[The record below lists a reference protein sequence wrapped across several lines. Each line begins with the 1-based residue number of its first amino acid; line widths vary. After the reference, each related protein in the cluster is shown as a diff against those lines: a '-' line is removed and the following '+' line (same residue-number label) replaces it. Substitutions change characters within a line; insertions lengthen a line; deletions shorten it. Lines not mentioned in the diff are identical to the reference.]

1 MPIDTRAF
9 IRRKNHEVKWKM
21 QLWVFWVYKKLAK
34 FEAFG
39 RVIALSI
46 NFFFPEEWMTV
57 LLLCPQREK
66 ERRILL
72 LLFALLWIRNST
84 AWKTRWLRETI
95 KRHLFK
101 KREIIWPADGCFV
114 KKKFFSIMEWL
125 SFSTEAMIFFVK

>member
-1 MPIDTRAF
+1 
-9 IRRKNHEVKWKM
+9 
-21 QLWVFWVYKKLAK
+21 
-34 FEAFG
+34 
-39 RVIALSI
+39 
-46 NFFFPEEWMTV
+46 MTV

-101 KREIIWPADGCFV
+101 IKGNNMAGGWLFC
-114 KKKFFSIMEWL
+114 KKKFFSIVEWL
-125 SFSTEAMIFFVK
+125 LFSTEAMIFFVKEIKKAVRKNQILKRVIYY

>member
-1 MPIDTRAF
+1 MAF
-9 IRRKNHEVKWKM
+9 K
-21 QLWVFWVYKKLAK
+21 
-34 FEAFG
+34 AFG
-39 RVIALSI
+39 RVIAPSI
-46 NFFFPEEWMTV
+46 NLFFPEEWMTV

-101 KREIIWPADGCFV
+101 KKGNNMAGGWLFC
-114 KKKFFSIMEWL
+114 KKILFNHGMAFIFYWSNDFFCQRNKKAVRKNQIL
-125 SFSTEAMIFFVK
+125 KRVILLVYKNFFI